1 MDAILGTLFCTLF
14 IVFSIL
20 IKRLGACRI
29 KLIGIIVLY
38 LMVGNEALAQV
49 DVSTFSNETKNV
61 WYLEAAG
68 NGGIVTVN
76 YERFLTQNLSLR
88 IGIGTAILI
97 LGTAPV
103 MINFFVGKDHK
114 VELGMGITVGT
125 GIADFDS
132 GDYKSESGVVGTA
145 TVGYRYQPVIGSS
158 VFRIGLTPFFA
169 GGEFQLWGGI
179 SIGNAF

>member
-1 MDAILGTLFCTLF
+1 MNTILWTPFCA
-14 IVFSIL
+14 VFNVL
-20 IKRLGACRI
+20 RRLGACRI
-29 KLIGIIVLY
+29 KLIGIVVIY

-49 DVSTFSNETKNV
+49 DLSTFSNEAKNV
-61 WYLEAAG
+61 WYLEVAG
-68 NGGIVTVN
+68 NGGIVSVN
-76 YERFLTQNLSLR
+76 YERFLTQNVSLR

-103 MINFFVGKDHK
+103 MVNFCVGKDHR

-132 GDYKSESGVVGTA
+132 GGYKDESGVVGTA
-145 TVGYRYQPVIGSS
+145 TVGYRYQPVNGGG
-158 VFRIGLTPFFA
+158 VFRIGVTPFFA

-179 SIGNAF
+179 SFGNAF

>member
-1 MDAILGTLFCTLF
+1 LEGGVRRIIMDTILWTLFCALF

-29 KLIGIIVLY
+29 NLIGIVVLY
-38 LMVGNEALAQV
+38 LMVGNEVLAQV
-49 DVSTFSNETKNV
+49 NVSTFSNETKNV

-76 YERFLTQNLSLR
+76 YERFLTQNVSLR

-103 MINFFVGKDHK
+103 MVNFCVGKDHR
-114 VELGMGITVGT
+114 VELGLGITVGA

-132 GDYKSESGVVGTA
+132 GDYKDESGVVGTA
-145 TVGYRYQPVIGSS
+145 TVGYRY
-158 VFRIGLTPFFA
+158 
-169 GGEFQLWGGI
+169 
-179 SIGNAF
+179 

>member
-1 MDAILGTLFCTLF
+1 MGTILWTLFCVLF

-29 KLIGIIVLY
+29 KLIGIVVLY
-38 LMVGNEALAQV
+38 LMVGNEVLAQV
-49 DVSTFSNETKNV
+49 DVSTFSNEAKNV

-68 NGGIVTVN
+68 NGGIVSVN
-76 YERFLTQNLSLR
+76 YERFLTQNVSLR

-103 MINFFVGKDHK
+103 MVNFCVGKDHR

-132 GDYKSESGVVGTA
+132 GDYKDESGVVGTT
-145 TVGYRYQPVIGSS
+145 TVGYRYQPVNGGG
-158 VFRIGLTPFFA
+158 VFRIGLTPFFMDD
-169 GGEFQLWGGI
+169 EFQFWGGI
-179 SIGNAF
+179 SFGSAF